1 MNNENTDKQLKAW
14 KVITKCAP
22 HFYATS
28 IDEINPIVV
37 TEKAL
42 CVKGPSGELKVFEF
56 GKDTIRETYN
66 SFSFYQTHRE
76 GEEAYIVSQI
86 AGISSWLA
94 SVETLINTATH
105 LPCMVRNMDEITQG
119 CKEYDYMKPLENDY
133 VKPMEQFFDFFKNW
147 DYLDRLKYLASIS

>member
-76 GEEAYIVSQI
+76 GEQAYIVSQI

-94 SVETLINTATH
+94 SVETLIDTATH
-105 LPCMVRNMDEITQG
+105 LPCMVRNIDEIMQ
-119 CKEYDYMKPLENDY
+119 ENNGSRQ
-133 VKPMEQFFDFFKNW
+133 V
-147 DYLDRLKYLASIS
+147 